1 MITCGTQVV
10 SGSTGGGGA
19 SLPATPADALLDE
32 AAPSTIV
39 VLDADG
45 HGEGLSP
52 ALLAPTLLTA
62 ALALR
67 RPAGSSAL
75 LWECTESASPLASTG
90 SVACSLANAGAA
102 TIGHTEPLSP
112 LAGTCVRFTGASTS
126 ECVGGAGVYPS
137 TATTTAATMWA
148 WVVIRTMPTGFDAGA
163 VVCRDYALTGGGW
176 SDPYCAAVM
185 LRAGGVVVGMGSFG
199 ASPAYDEIAS
209 AAGEVAI
216 NRLHLVGL
224 TYSAGTLRVWVD
236 GRQVASKSVAAPLAW
251 GSAGSWHLGA
261 SGNGDRL
268 DGQILRTGVE
278 TAAWTQTQWATL
290 YRQTMGAAS

>member
-19 SLPATPADALLDE
+19 SLPATPADALLD
-32 AAPSTIV
+32 AGSPWTIV

-45 HGEGLSP
+45 RGEGLPP
-52 ALLAPTLLTA
+52 ALLSPTLLTD

-75 LWECTESASPLASTG
+75 LWECTESTSPLASTG

-126 ECVGGAGVYPS
+126 EVVGGAGVYPS
-137 TATTTAATMWA
+137 TGTTTAVTLWA
-148 WVVIRTMPTGFDAGA
+148 LVVLRTMPGTAGCVIA
-163 VVCRDYALTGGGW
+163 RDYGASW
-176 SDPYCAAVM
+176 SAPFGAFVDILPN
-185 LRAGGVVVGMGSFG
+185 GVVRAFG
-199 ASPAYDEIAS
+199 AFGSTPTYDTIS
-209 AAGEVAI
+209 SGAGEVEI
-216 NRLHLVGL
+216 NRLHLVGA
-224 TYSAGTLRVWVD
+224 TYDGATLRVWVD
-236 GRQVASKSVAAPLAW
+236 GRQVASKSVGTPLTW
-251 GSAGSWHLGA
+251 GAAGSWHLG
-261 SGNGDRL
+261 GNGGGNNP
-268 DGQILRTGVE
+268 DGSILRAGVE
-278 TAAWTQTQWATL
+278 TSVWSQTQWATL

>member
-10 SGSTGGGGA
+10 AGSSGGGA
-19 SLPATPADALLDE
+19 SLPATPADALLD
-32 AAPSTIV
+32 AGAPSTLV

-45 HGEGLSP
+45 HGEGLPP

-67 RPAGSSAL
+67 RPAGASAL
-75 LWECTESASPLASTG
+75 LWECSEGASPLASTG

-102 TIGHTEPLSP
+102 SIGHTEPLSP
-112 LAGTCVRFTGASTS
+112 LAGTCVRCTGAATS

-163 VVCRDYALTGGGW
+163 VMCRDYATTGGGW
-176 SDPYCAAVM
+176 SDPYCCAVM
-185 LRAGGVVVGMGSFG
+185 LRAGGVVAGMGSFG

-209 AAGEVAI
+209 SSGEVAI
-216 NRLHLVGL
+216 NKLHLVGL
-224 TYSAGTLRVWVD
+224 TYSSGTLRVWVD
-236 GRQVASKSVAAPLAW
+236 GRQVATKSVSTPLTW
-251 GSAGSWHLGA
+251 GTDGSWHLGN
-261 SGNGDRL
+261 SGGGNL
-268 DGQILRTGVE
+268 FDGQILRAGVE
-278 TAAWTQTQWATL
+278 TSAWSQTQWATF